1 MKRRNILI
9 LFLLWLIMIRVSA
22 QTYRM
27 FTTENGLTSSLV
39 NYIFEDRKGLIW
51 IATEDGLNKYDGV
64 KITSYR
70 HKEDDD
76 TSLASNYVS
85 TLIEDAQGNLIVS
98 TYSGLQ
104 IYRHDTDDF
113 SPIGTT
119 PNGKPL
125 KVNINRLML
134 EKDGRLYGTGD
145 ISCEIRTKGKSGIEI
160 LQMNKPYFSNDIT
173 NEFTEKLNIRATLR
187 YDDNHLLL
195 GTDGDGVKLFN
206 ELQHTY
212 IDYPLDIPN
221 IPQKLQKVHH
231 LMRDRSGNLWIAL
244 YQKGIVMMSRHK
256 GMFGYIGSRT
266 SQKNLIGSHC
276 VQSIVKSRNGGMW
289 VGTDGDGLYYLESN
303 KSQHI
308 SEGVPPIINAVMEDS
323 EGTLWIGSYGYPC
336 YRRVNGMS
344 RKVQL
349 WEMAYTAMI

>member
-104 IYRHDTDDF
+104 LYRHDTDDF

-134 EKDGRLYGTGD
+134 EKDGRLY
-145 ISCEIRTKGKSGIEI
+145 
-160 LQMNKPYFSNDIT
+160 
-173 NEFTEKLNIRATLR
+173 
-187 YDDNHLLL
+187 
-195 GTDGDGVKLFN
+195 
-206 ELQHTY
+206 
-212 IDYPLDIPN
+212 
-221 IPQKLQKVHH
+221 
-231 LMRDRSGNLWIAL
+231 
-244 YQKGIVMMSRHK
+244 
-256 GMFGYIGSRT
+256 
-266 SQKNLIGSHC
+266 
-276 VQSIVKSRNGGMW
+276 
-289 VGTDGDGLYYLESN
+289 
-303 KSQHI
+303 
-308 SEGVPPIINAVMEDS
+308 
-323 EGTLWIGSYGYPC
+323 
-336 YRRVNGMS
+336 
-344 RKVQL
+344 
-349 WEMAYTAMI
+349 

>member
-51 IATEDGLNKYDGV
+51 IASEDGLNKYDGV
-64 KITSYR
+64 KITSYK
-70 HKEDDD
+70 HKEGDEF
-76 TSLASNYVS
+76 SLASNYVS
-85 TLIEDAQGNLIVS
+85 MLIEDAEGNLIVS
-98 TYSGLQ
+98 TYGGLQ

-113 SPIGTT
+113 SPVGTT
-119 PNGKPL
+119 PEGKQM

-145 ISCEIRTKGKSGIEI
+145 ISCEIRTKGKSGIEV
-160 LQMNKPYFSNDIT
+160 LQMDKPYFSNDIT
-173 NEFTEKLNIRATLR
+173 NKFTEKLNIRATLR
-187 YDDNHLLL
+187 YDDSHLLL

-244 YQKGIVMMSRHK
+244 YQKGVVMISK
-256 GMFGYIGSRT
+256 
-266 SQKNLIGSHC
+266 K
-276 VQSIVKSRNGGMW
+276 
-289 VGTDGDGLYYLESN
+289 LYRLTLCT
-303 KSQHI
+303 
-308 SEGVPPIINAVMEDS
+308 INRE
-323 EGTLWIGSYGYPC
+323 EP
-336 YRRVNGMS
+336 
-344 RKVQL
+344 
-349 WEMAYTAMI
+349 

>member
-1 MKRRNILI
+1 
-9 LFLLWLIMIRVSA
+9 MIRVSA

-119 PNGKPL
+119 PM
-125 KVNINRLML
+125 V
-134 EKDGRLYGTGD
+134 
-145 ISCEIRTKGKSGIEI
+145 
-160 LQMNKPYFSNDIT
+160 
-173 NEFTEKLNIRATLR
+173 
-187 YDDNHLLL
+187 
-195 GTDGDGVKLFN
+195 
-206 ELQHTY
+206 
-212 IDYPLDIPN
+212 
-221 IPQKLQKVHH
+221 
-231 LMRDRSGNLWIAL
+231 
-244 YQKGIVMMSRHK
+244 
-256 GMFGYIGSRT
+256 
-266 SQKNLIGSHC
+266 SH
-276 VQSIVKSRNGGMW
+276 
-289 VGTDGDGLYYLESN
+289 
-303 KSQHI
+303 
-308 SEGVPPIINAVMEDS
+308 
-323 EGTLWIGSYGYPC
+323 
-336 YRRVNGMS
+336 
-344 RKVQL
+344 
-349 WEMAYTAMI
+349 